1 MFFFIIPQ
9 VFLTLSTF
17 SAGRGMKGQCP
28 DCSEEGFIK
37 IIDPRTGKCERC
49 WPCPECPEGAGSSV
63 QCRSSVPKGTDIH
76 CVSCIMGINFSN
88 SPSTEMCQPC
98 GVCSGKHKHVSAECT
113 PSSDVQCECD
123 NGFYQNKTTHECQSC
138 DSCCFSDADDNIID
152 KCQKDDEI
160 KENEQSTIRPSTFI
174 ATSSSLFK
182 SIKIHT
188 TVTPFLPGLT
198 SITVPSRTKPIQST
212 STSVSSANQKHDV
225 VPTENVIIVSVHKTV
240 HEHGEIMKWIKGMA
254 CILSVSFFSLCGFL
268 IYLFK
273 KIRKNRQSRNLQQV
287 DEFSPLNKNEVDS
300 PYRRRKFN
308 GHCTH
313 GAADGSRKNSNTVYS
328 NKHNEVVTGDQ
339 LENMAEKGSVQ
350 KGIPLSLDGK
360 PSNSTEKG

>member
-1 MFFFIIPQ
+1 
-9 VFLTLSTF
+9 
-17 SAGRGMKGQCP
+17 MKGQCP
-28 DCSEEGFIK
+28 DCNEEGFIK

-113 PSSDVQCECD
+113 SYSDVECECD
-123 NGFYQNKTTHECQSC
+123 SGFYQNKTTHECQSC
-138 DSCCFSDADDNIID
+138 DSCWFSDADDNIID

-240 HEHGEIMKWIKGMA
+240 HEHGEIMKWIKGMT
-254 CILSVSFFSLCGFL
+254 CILSVSLLWF
-268 IYLFK
+268 IT
-273 KIRKNRQSRNLQQV
+273 RQGPHLRWILR
-287 DEFSPLNKNEVDS
+287 E
-300 PYRRRKFN
+300 
-308 GHCTH
+308 
-313 GAADGSRKNSNTVYS
+313 
-328 NKHNEVVTGDQ
+328 
-339 LENMAEKGSVQ
+339 
-350 KGIPLSLDGK
+350 
-360 PSNSTEKG
+360 